1 MGELSIID
9 FSQPFDNFFFSN
21 IQFIRKKFNTN
32 INKIIRISVIL
43 KNFVEVHYF
52 ILKFFIRGINLKTW
66 K

>member
-9 FSQPFDNFFFSN
+9 FSQPFDNFFLVTYSLS
-21 IQFIRKKFNTN
+21 KKQFNTK

-52 ILKFFIRGINLKTW
+52 IVKFFIRRINLKTW